1 MKKVFLFAA
10 ISLLS
15 LGAIA
20 QTGANK
26 VKSQTTTETKQQ
38 KKVDDVL
45 KFNTEKHDFGKI
57 KYNVPVTY
65 SFELK
70 NISDKPVVI
79 ETTYAGCGC
88 TTPEKI
94 VEPIMPGATTK
105 LKVAYNAAAVG
116 PINKEVFIKVAGI
129 DQPKTVLIVG
139 EVLQN

>member
-1 MKKVFLFAA
+1 MKKLFVFAA
-10 ISLLS
+10 ISLFS

-20 QTGANK
+20 QTGATK